1 MKRAKPSSSKSSSS
15 KAKLREVRSRA
26 DLLDLQRSM
35 ASAIFRPLT
44 PGWRMQA
51 RLPGGT
57 NMRAAA
63 TEFIKPNDRL
73 SSFERLE
80 IYNRQYWFRLLDC
93 LYEDYP
99 GLLAVLGEKRF
110 LRCVRAYLVHH
121 PSDSFA
127 LRDLGSRLEQF
138 LRDEPQ
144 WSGPHQALALDM
156 VRFEWAQVVAFDGA
170 SKPPITTDEILDTPS
185 DKLRLGLQPYL
196 SLLKLD
202 YAVDDFVIALKQRA
216 TDGLRGEASNAFDSA
231 PKAVRRK
238 RRIRLPARSRVF
250 LAVHRHENRL
260 YFKRLE
266 AEAFAILI
274 ALSQGVTVADACM
287 EVLSSSGEN
296 EVNWAP
302 KLQAWFQNWAALGWL
317 CRAK

>member
-1 MKRAKPSSSKSSSS
+1 MKPAKPSSSNNSSS

-44 PGWRMQA
+44 PAWRMQA
-51 RLPGGT
+51 RLADGN

-63 TEFIKPNDRL
+63 SEFIKPNDRL

-99 GLLAVLGEKRF
+99 GLLAVLGERRF
-110 LRCVRAYLVHH
+110 LRCVRAYLVRH

-138 LRDEPQ
+138 LRDESQ

-156 VRFEWAQVVAFDGA
+156 VRFEWAQVVAFDGLA
-170 SKPPITTDEILDTPS
+170 KPPITTDQILDTPS

-238 RRIRLPARSRVF
+238 QRIRLPARTRVY

-260 YFKRLE
+260 YFKRLK
-266 AEAFAILI
+266 AEAFAILT
-274 ALSQGVTVADACM
+274 ALGRGATVADACM
-287 EVLSSSGEN
+287 EAISSASEN
-296 EVNWAP
+296 EVDWAP
-302 KLQAWFQNWAALGWL
+302 KIQAWFQNWAALGWL